1 MKSGPSK
8 TVARHNNRL
17 GVLDMR
23 NLGLFV
29 VVALALGSAG
39 PAQAQPFP
47 PDKLLGGDVKLAV
60 GAFKFGGSCY
70 VNRGNSQFQRSG
82 ASTKAVISFDEI
94 VDSAIWELRGQ
105 AVMSFA
111 TATSGTIHFEQTP
124 TLPAEIHSPPFNSYT
139 QTYDPVKLRLVVTF
153 NISFPDCTLPVHAV
167 FDAA

>member
-1 MKSGPSK
+1 
-8 TVARHNNRL
+8 
-17 GVLDMR
+17 MR

-39 PAQAQPFP
+39 LAQAQPFP

-111 TATSGTIHFEQTP
+111 TATSGTLHFKQAP
-124 TLPAEIHSPPFNSYT
+124 TVPAAVRDPPFMNYA
-139 QTYDPVKLRLVVTF
+139 QTYDPVGLRLVVTF
-153 NISFPDCTLPVHAV
+153 SIVFPDCTLPVVAV
-167 FDAA
+167 FNAA

>member
-1 MKSGPSK
+1 
-8 TVARHNNRL
+8 
-17 GVLDMR
+17 MR

-94 VDSAIWELRGQ
+94 VDSAKWELRGQ

-111 TATSGTIHFEQTP
+111 TATSGTLHFKQAP
-124 TLPAEIHSPPFNSYT
+124 TVPDAVRDPPFMNYA
-139 QTYDPVKLRLVVTF
+139 QTYDPVGLRLVVTF
-153 NISFPDCTLPVHAV
+153 SIVFPDCTLPVVAV